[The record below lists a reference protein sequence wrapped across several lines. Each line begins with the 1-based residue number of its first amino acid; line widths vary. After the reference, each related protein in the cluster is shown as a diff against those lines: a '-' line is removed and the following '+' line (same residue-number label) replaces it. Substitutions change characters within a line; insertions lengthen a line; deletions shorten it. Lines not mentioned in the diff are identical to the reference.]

1 MNIIIHRVKGKDA
14 DDEMKRFLDEL
25 SKINHGKK
33 VVVDKSRRRIMLDS
47 ICIEFRFGDFWKM
60 AGCRV
65 VIFNTDSNAAADFL
79 LMSASKVNGFEV
91 SNLYDLVKIVAG
103 IKEVKEND

>member
-1 MNIIIHRVKGKDA
+1 MNVIIHRTKGKDA

-25 SKINHGKK
+25 SKIDHGKK
-33 VVVDKSRRRIMLDS
+33 VVVDKGRRRIMVDN
-47 ICIEFRFGDFWKM
+47 IRIEFRFGDYWKL

-65 VIFNTDSNAAADFL
+65 DIFNTDSNQTAEFL
-79 LMSASKVNGFEV
+79 LMSATKVNGFEV
-91 SNLYDLVKIVAG
+91 SNFYDLVKIVAG